1 MDFYPRVGVKRD
13 VSSKPSPDLYALRG
27 LLGVRYVITTL
38 AQQQEFADAYGGY
51 GYEYSFSDDTFAYF
65 YNTNELPMGFAYD
78 KYILLEQDAEE
89 VAEAISDTPMQ
100 EAVESADEAP
110 AEPTLMG
117 LAENVR
123 GNMLVRAIALTPEQ
137 IETYGHLMQPV
148 TTQDTQDLNY
158 DTYKEDVAKRR
169 LTAVSDFTADH
180 TGFTAH
186 ITLDAENLVFFS
198 VPYDKGFTATVNG
211 KEVTVERVSGGMSAV
226 LCPAGESEIVFT
238 YETPGW
244 HTAVIVTGAA
254 IVVWAG
260 YAAYSVYEKQRRRK
274 HT

>member
-1 MDFYPRVGVKRD
+1 MEKPSLRFFNSVVTPSIMDFYPRVGVKRD

-38 AQQQEFADAYGGY
+38 EQQQEFADAYGGY

-89 VAEAISDTPMQ
+89 AAEAISDTPMQ
-100 EAVESADEAP
+100 EAVESADDAP
-110 AEPTLMG
+110 TQRSTVLMG

-148 TTQDTQDLNY
+148 TTQDTP
-158 DTYKEDVAKRR
+158 R
-169 LTAVSDFTADH
+169 LE
-180 TGFTAH
+180 
-186 ITLDAENLVFFS
+186 L
-198 VPYDKGFTATVNG
+198 
-211 KEVTVERVSGGMSAV
+211 
-226 LCPAGESEIVFT
+226 
-238 YETPGW
+238 
-244 HTAVIVTGAA
+244 
-254 IVVWAG
+254 
-260 YAAYSVYEKQRRRK
+260 
-274 HT
+274 